1 MTTSLVKYQDSIS
14 GADVELSISEI
25 KKNICPKATDQ
36 EAGNFLRLCQYMGL
50 NPFVNDA
57 YLIKYGDGPASMVV
71 GKDAFTKRADAHPQ
85 FAGIES
91 GVVIQRGDAEPVHR
105 KGTLVL
111 AGEVIVGGWAKV
123 SRNDRKLDVETS
135 VSFNEFS
142 TGRSMWNKMPGTMI
156 EKVAIVKSLRTAFPA
171 TFSGLYDQA
180 EMGIDMSEELA
191 PIDTGSSNLLEEI
204 NGERKVVE
212 ATGEGKP
219 KVKPLEPTIVETVK
233 DIVPSAVVID
243 EVPEIVAAAQELG
256 AVIVEPPADVD
267 ELLPDTPY
275 CNDHDVSFNW
285 MVNPDTNEGRWVH
298 QYEYEVEGAA
308 RKGWC
313 VHTATN

>member
-180 EMGIDMSEELA
+180 EMGIDMSDDLQPMQQEAELTGM
-191 PIDTGSSNLLEEI
+191 PVDTA
-204 NGERKVVE
+204 VE
-212 ATGEGKP
+212 A
-219 KVKPLEPTIVETVK
+219 V
-233 DIVPSAVVID
+233 D
-243 EVPEIVAAAQELG
+243 EIPEIVAAAQELG

>member
-1 MTTSLVKYQDSIS
+1 MTTSLVQYKDSIS
-14 GADVELSISEI
+14 GADVELSIAEI
-25 KKNICPKATDQ
+25 KKTICPKATDQ

-91 GVVIQRGDAEPVHR
+91 GVVIQRGDSEPTHR

-123 SRNDRKLDVETS
+123 ARNDRKLDVETT

-142 TGRSMWNKMPGTMI
+142 TGRAMWNKMPGTMI

-180 EMGIDMSEELA
+180 EMGIDMSQDLE
-191 PIDTGSSNLLEEI
+191 PVNSGQSNLLEEI
-204 NGERKVVE
+204 EGERKVAE
-212 ATGEGKP
+212 ASGAGVP
-219 KVKPLEPTIVETVK
+219 KVKPLEPAI
-233 DIVPSAVVID
+233 IQ
-243 EVPEIVAAAQELG
+243 AAEALG
-256 AVIVEPPADVD
+256 AVAVED
-267 ELLPDTPY
+267 EPSEAEEEAVILAAHAPHCDQ
-275 CNDHDVSFNW
+275 HDVEFEW
-285 MVNPDTNEGRWVH
+285 MINPDTDQGGYVH
-298 QYEYEVEGAA
+298 QYEYEAGGSI
-308 RKGWC
+308 RKGW
-313 VHTATN
+313 HKYSPENQG

>member
-180 EMGIDMSEELA
+180 EMGIDMSDDLQPMQQEAELTGM
-191 PIDTGSSNLLEEI
+191 PVDTA
-204 NGERKVVE
+204 VE
-212 ATGEGKP
+212 A
-219 KVKPLEPTIVETVK
+219 V
-233 DIVPSAVVID
+233 D

-275 CNDHDVSFNW
+275 CNDHEVSFNW

>member
-1 MTTSLVKYQDSIS
+1 MTTSLVKYLDSIS

-135 VSFNEFS
+135 VSFSEFS

-180 EMGIDMSEELA
+180 EMGIDMSDDLQPMEKEAELTGM
-191 PIDTGSSNLLEEI
+191 PVDT
-204 NGERKVVE
+204 V
-212 ATGEGKP
+212 
-219 KVKPLEPTIVETVK
+219 VETV
-233 DIVPSAVVID
+233 D
-243 EVPEIVAAAQELG
+243 EVPEIVKAAQELG

-275 CNDHDVSFNW
+275 CNDHEVSFNW

-313 VHTATN
+313 VHTATD

>member
-171 TFSGLYDQA
+171 TFSGMYDSA
-180 EMGIDMSEELA
+180 EMGVNMSEDLA
-191 PIDTGSSNLLEEI
+191 PMDTGSPTL
-204 NGERKVVE
+204 VE
-212 ATGEGKP
+212 AD
-219 KVKPLEPTIVETVK
+219 VKPLGKPAIIEAAEALG
-233 DIVPSAVVID
+233 AVVIED
-243 EVPEIVAAAQELG
+243 EPSEGEEE
-256 AVIVEPPADVD
+256 AVILAAEAPHC
-267 ELLPDTPY
+267 E
-275 CNDHDVSFNW
+275 DHDVVYDW
-285 MVNPDTNEGRWVH
+285 MVNPDTDEGGYVH
-298 QYEYEVEGAA
+298 QYEYEAQGSM

-313 VHTATN
+313 VYQAAA

>member
-14 GADVELSISEI
+14 GADVELSIAEI
-25 KKNICPKATDQ
+25 KKTICPKATAQ

-135 VSFNEFS
+135 VSFSEFS
-142 TGRSMWNKMPGTMI
+142 TGRSMWHKMPGTMI

-180 EMGIDMSEELA
+180 EMGIDMSDDLQPMEKEAELTGM
-191 PIDTGSSNLLEEI
+191 PVDT
-204 NGERKVVE
+204 V
-212 ATGEGKP
+212 
-219 KVKPLEPTIVETVK
+219 VETV
-233 DIVPSAVVID
+233 D
-243 EVPEIVAAAQELG
+243 EVPEIVKAAQELG

-275 CNDHDVSFNW
+275 CNDHEVSFNW

-313 VHTATN
+313 VHTATD

>member
-1 MTTSLVKYQDSIS
+1 MTTSLVKYQDSVS

-25 KKNICPKATDQ
+25 KRNICPKATDQ

-135 VSFNEFS
+135 VSFSEFS

-180 EMGIDMSEELA
+180 EMGIDMSDDLQPMEKEAELTGM
-191 PIDTGSSNLLEEI
+191 PVDT
-204 NGERKVVE
+204 V
-212 ATGEGKP
+212 
-219 KVKPLEPTIVETVK
+219 VETV
-233 DIVPSAVVID
+233 D
-243 EVPEIVAAAQELG
+243 EVPEIVKAAQELG

-275 CNDHDVSFNW
+275 CNDHEVSFNW

>member
-1 MTTSLVKYQDSIS
+1 MTTSLVKYQDSVS

-25 KKNICPKATDQ
+25 KRNICPKATDQ

-135 VSFNEFS
+135 VSFSEFS

-180 EMGIDMSEELA
+180 EMGIDMSDDLQPMEKEAELTGM
-191 PIDTGSSNLLEEI
+191 PVDT
-204 NGERKVVE
+204 V
-212 ATGEGKP
+212 
-219 KVKPLEPTIVETVK
+219 VETV
-233 DIVPSAVVID
+233 D
-243 EVPEIVAAAQELG
+243 EVPEIVKAAQELG

-313 VHTATN
+313 VHTATD

>member
-1 MTTSLVKYQDSIS
+1 MTTSLVKYQDSVS

-25 KKNICPKATDQ
+25 KRNICPKATDQ

-135 VSFNEFS
+135 VSFSEFS

-180 EMGIDMSEELA
+180 EMGIDMSDDLQPMEKEAELTGM
-191 PIDTGSSNLLEEI
+191 PVDT
-204 NGERKVVE
+204 V
-212 ATGEGKP
+212 
-219 KVKPLEPTIVETVK
+219 VETV
-233 DIVPSAVVID
+233 D
-243 EVPEIVAAAQELG
+243 EVPEIVKAAQELG

-275 CNDHDVSFNW
+275 CNDHEVSFNW

-313 VHTATN
+313 VYTATD

>member
-123 SRNDRKLDVETS
+123 CRNDRKLDVETS

-180 EMGIDMSEELA
+180 EMGIDMSDDLQPMQQEAELTGM
-191 PIDTGSSNLLEEI
+191 PVDTA
-204 NGERKVVE
+204 VE
-212 ATGEGKP
+212 A
-219 KVKPLEPTIVETVK
+219 V
-233 DIVPSAVVID
+233 D

>member
-180 EMGIDMSEELA
+180 EMGIDMSDDLQPMQQEAELTGM
-191 PIDTGSSNLLEEI
+191 PVDTA
-204 NGERKVVE
+204 VE
-212 ATGEGKP
+212 A
-219 KVKPLEPTIVETVK
+219 V
-233 DIVPSAVVID
+233 D